1 METSTTTT
9 TIAATTTYTDVI
21 TKFRDL
27 KNKYYTESGCMIST
41 LYDNF
46 VKKFLEKHPNL
57 LWEKKYN
64 SYAETDVLTAKINV
78 IIFGKPFVVYLH
90 RPIKQVHRWEYENFF
105 GFGGHNEDF
114 SYDRIIATFQERFDE
129 NIDIEYLLMTGTLA
143 CGSGSDKCHV
153 VDDECRECC
162 VIDEKY
168 IKNTLKLLV
177 VGGYVKRW
185 AAFNEFKEWFKESGF
200 NLEFDINTG
209 NTLTSFM
216 FEDYEVVNMLNKNSQ
231 HDV

>member
-1 METSTTTT
+1 METSNTTV
-9 TIAATTTYTDVI
+9 AATITYTDVI
-21 TKFRDL
+21 TKFEDL
-27 KNKYYTESGCMIST
+27 KNKYYTERGCMIST

-46 VKKFLEKHPNL
+46 VKEFLEKYPNL
-57 LWEKKYN
+57 LWEETYN

-78 IIFGKPFVVYLH
+78 IIFGRPFVVYLH

-105 GFGGHNEDF
+105 GFGGHNEGF
-114 SYDRIIATFQERFDE
+114 SYDRIIATFQERFDD

-143 CGSGSDKCHV
+143 GSSGEDRV
-153 VDDECRECC
+153 DDDECRECC

-168 IKNTLKLLV
+168 IKNALKLLV

-200 NLEFDINTG
+200 DLGVDINTG

-216 FEDYEVVNMLNKNSQ
+216 FEDYEIVEKPVQGCNS
-231 HDV
+231 

>member
-1 METSTTTT
+1 METSNTTV
-9 TIAATTTYTDVI
+9 AATITYTDVI
-21 TKFRDL
+21 TKFEDL
-27 KNKYYTESGCMIST
+27 KNKYYTERGCMIST

-46 VKKFLEKHPNL
+46 VKEFLEKYPNL
-57 LWEKKYN
+57 LWEETYN

-78 IIFGKPFVVYLH
+78 IIFGRPFIVYLH

-105 GFGGHNEDF
+105 GFGGHNEGF
-114 SYDRIIATFQERFDE
+114 SYDRIIATFQERFDD

-143 CGSGSDKCHV
+143 GSSGEDRV
-153 VDDECRECC
+153 DDDECRECC

-168 IKNTLKLLV
+168 IKNALKLLV

-200 NLEFDINTG
+200 DLGVDINTG

-216 FEDYEVVNMLNKNSQ
+216 FEDYEIVEKPVQGCNS
-231 HDV
+231 